1 MSVWDSVSVDTGDYV
16 SFTNVGDSVTGVILA
31 IGTKTWDDGK
41 VDPQLTIK
49 TADGE
54 KTLTAGQVRLKAAL
68 IEKRPEVGDTIWIK
82 LREIEKRAGGKT
94 MKHFDVAVQPKG
106 GPKPASVQAA
116 AQVPEQAPAPQVE
129 DDAPPWA

>member
-1 MSVWDSVSVDTGDYV
+1 MSVWDTVSVDSGEYV
-16 SFTNVGDSVTGVILA
+16 TFANVGDSVTGVITA

-41 VDPQLTIK
+41 VDPQLTIR
-49 TADGE
+49 TDDGE
-54 KTLTAGQVRLKAAL
+54 KTLTAGQVRLKVAL

-106 GPKPASVQAA
+106 GPKPPSAA
-116 AQVPEQAPAPQVE
+116 ATPPAQAEPV